1 MVILLTNDD
10 GINAVGLQVLK
21 KELRKTAEVWVVAP
35 DRERSAASHAL
46 TLRQPLKSKRVGER
60 EISVAGTPT
69 DCVILGVKGIL
80 GEKPDM
86 VISGLNHGANLGDDV
101 FYSGTVAA
109 AMEGTLLEIPSIAFS
124 IVAKQNFQFENVS
137 ICTLL
142 IQLISKYGLPK
153 DTLLNVNIPNVPRA
167 EIGGAKVTVLGKRIY
182 RDTTSRT
189 TKVGGHSTYSIG
201 GELSWERKGGT
212 DFSAIE
218 EKMVSI
224 TPLHLDLTNY
234 GVVKELRRIEKD
246 FEEVL

>member
-10 GINAVGLQVLK
+10 GITASGLQALK
-21 KELRKTAEVWVVAP
+21 DELSKIGEVWVVAP

-46 TLRQPLKSKRVGER
+46 TLRQPLRSKRIAER
-60 EISVAGTPT
+60 EISVEGTPT

-86 VISGLNHGANLGDDV
+86 VVSGLNHGPNLGADV

-109 AMEGTLLEIPSIAFS
+109 AMEGTLLEIPSVAFS
-124 IVAKQNFQFENVS
+124 LAAKRDFEFGNVQ
-137 ICTLL
+137 ICTHL
-142 IQLISKYGLPK
+142 IEFIRNHGLPQ
-153 DTLLNVNIPNVPRA
+153 DTLLNINIPNLPME
-167 EIGGAKVTVLGKRIY
+167 EIRGARVTMLGKRIY
-182 RDTTSRT
+182 KDTTSEEA
-189 TKVGGHSTYSIG
+189 GDDGSSSYSIG
-201 GELSWERKGGT
+201 GELSWERKQGT

-234 GVVKELRRIEKD
+234 RVLKKLRRIEED
-246 FEEVL
+246 FRRIL